1 MPRKDLENYPKK
13 TGYRKHP
20 GMVAWLLHRGTGV
33 IIGLYL
39 ILHILG
45 VSGTVA
51 PFLEVTKLSV
61 VKALFLASFSFHAF
75 NGVRIVLMEFGAAA
89 ERESFK
95 KYCMA
100 VGFLTLIIT
109 IIGIIPIFAA

>member
-95 KYCMA
+95 KYFMA
-100 VGFLTLIIT
+100 VVFLTLIIT
-109 IIGIIPIFAA
+109 VIGIIPIFAA

>member
-1 MPRKDLENYPKK
+1 MPRKDLVTYPKK

-20 GMVAWLLHRGTGV
+20 GMVAWLLHRISGV

-45 VSGTVA
+45 ASGAVS
-51 PFLEVTKLSV
+51 PFQSVVSLSI

-95 KYCMA
+95 KYFMA
-100 VGFLTLIIT
+100 VVFLTLVIT
-109 IIGIIPIFAA
+109 IIGLIPIFTA

>member
-1 MPRKDLENYPKK
+1 MPRKDLVTYPKK

-33 IIGLYL
+33 FIGLFL

-45 VSGTVA
+45 VSGVVA
-51 PFLEVTKLSV
+51 PFLAVTQLSI
-61 VKALFLASFSFHAF
+61 VKALFLVGFTFHAF
-75 NGVRIVLMEFGAAA
+75 NGVRIVLMEFGGAA

-95 KYCMA
+95 KYFMA
-100 VGFLTLIIT
+100 VVFLTLVISV
-109 IIGIIPIFAA
+109 IGFIPIFAA